1 MSELKKYSAIYLKFL
16 NLSKTVR
23 EMPIFSAIDPVEE
36 NLLNMLASRWHEDKK
51 ITVLEAMNLSANFS
65 NTTLH
70 RRLMSLRSKG
80 LIALQVSKIDS
91 RVKYVLPT
99 DLTQA
104 YFAKLGSALVFAQ
117 EESVGQC

>member
-1 MSELKKYSAIYLKFL
+1 
-16 NLSKTVR
+16 
-23 EMPIFSAIDPVEE
+23 MPIFSAIDPVEE